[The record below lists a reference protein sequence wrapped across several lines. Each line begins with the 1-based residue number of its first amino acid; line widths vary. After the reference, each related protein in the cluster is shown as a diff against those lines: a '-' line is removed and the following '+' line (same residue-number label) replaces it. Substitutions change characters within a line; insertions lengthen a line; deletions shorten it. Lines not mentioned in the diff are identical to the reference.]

1 MRVFYVEVIF
11 MVKVNLKCLVE
22 KIVNEHVPVEEV
34 NVKNNQII
42 LKGDLGD
49 FNLFLDELFLELPE
63 DYTFDV
69 VNVCEVTVRKREI
82 KII

>member
-1 MRVFYVEVIF
+1 
-11 MVKVNLKCLVE
+11 MVKVNLKCLVDD
-22 KIVNEHVPVEEV
+22 IVNEQVPVEEV

-63 DYTFDV
+63 EYTFDV
-69 VNVCEVTVRKREI
+69 INVCEVTVRKRDY
-82 KII
+82 